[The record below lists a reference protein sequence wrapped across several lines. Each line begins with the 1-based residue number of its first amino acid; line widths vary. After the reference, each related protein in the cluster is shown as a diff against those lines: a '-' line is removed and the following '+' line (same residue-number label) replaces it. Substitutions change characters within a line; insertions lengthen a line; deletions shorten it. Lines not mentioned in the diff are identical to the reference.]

1 MPSKLLLIFSIFFIS
16 LITKAQTGSISGAVL
31 DAKTN
36 EGLIGAVV
44 RIDGS
49 QQGSQVDIDGNF
61 LISQVAEGAYQLS
74 ISYISYA
81 TQKIKVIVENGKT
94 TQVQPILLL
103 EESKMMEEIVVKA
116 TKRTHTE
123 NAILI
128 ESKKADQIIV
138 GISAQQIAKTQ
149 DRDAAQVVRRVPGV
163 NIVDNRFVM
172 VRGLNERY
180 NTVLLNDALTPSTE
194 IDVRSFSFDL
204 IPSNTIDR
212 MLIFKTASAENS
224 GEMAGGIIKIYT
236 KSRPDANS

>member
-81 TQKIKVIVENGKT
+81 T
-94 TQVQPILLL
+94 
-103 EESKMMEEIVVKA
+103 
-116 TKRTHTE
+116 
-123 NAILI
+123 
-128 ESKKADQIIV
+128 
-138 GISAQQIAKTQ
+138 
-149 DRDAAQVVRRVPGV
+149 
-163 NIVDNRFVM
+163 F
-172 VRGLNERY
+172 
-180 NTVLLNDALTPSTE
+180 
-194 IDVRSFSFDL
+194 
-204 IPSNTIDR
+204 
-212 MLIFKTASAENS
+212 
-224 GEMAGGIIKIYT
+224 
-236 KSRPDANS
+236 